1 MGIPLLKPH
10 IFGRV
15 VTHQLCK
22 AKAAELCYM
31 FAAGKSKPKSFK
43 IQNSKGRLTLFVPPW
58 QSRALKFLAGGGTLV
73 RRLPGEELPAGC

>member
-1 MGIPLLKPH
+1 MTSYPMGIPLLKPH

-31 FAAGKSKPKSFK
+31 FAAGKSKPKEL
-43 IQNSKGRLTLFVPPW
+43 QNP
-58 QSRALKFLAGGGTLV
+58 KFP
-73 RRLPGEELPAGC
+73 R